1 MKFLVIMGVLVASCS
16 AGQELRWNTPFS
28 LPAAENGAIHKG
40 VAGPMTG
47 FIGDR
52 LVIAGGANF
61 PGKMP
66 WEGGTKEYSRQAYIY
81 RMDNEGFRL
90 IHRQVLETAVSYAG
104 SCSAEGALY
113 VAGGENS
120 RGPVSTVMKISW
132 KNDSLVT
139 ELLPPL
145 LLALTNGSLVYASG
159 KLYFAGGENRQLVS
173 DKIYEYDLSGAGEWK
188 EAYRMPYPVSNAVVV
203 SDGKDK
209 IYVAGGRKRNENGI
223 STFYDQLLEIDRVS
237 GNIHPIARLPEP
249 SAAGTGVW
257 NAAGNILLFG
267 GDTGETFHRV
277 EELMAEIVQTRDS
290 LKKKELNE
298 RKTEVQRSHPGFS
311 RACWKYN
318 LKKKKWLPLAPIT
331 GASPVT
337 TTALTYRNLIIIP
350 SGEIRA
356 GVRTD
361 QILVAKQENTHE
373 K

>member
-1 MKFLVIMGVLVASCS
+1 MMMGVLVSACS
-16 AGQELRWNTPFS
+16 QGQDLRWSTPFS
-28 LPAAENGAIHKG
+28 LPAEENGAAHRG

-47 FIGDR
+47 IIGDR

-66 WEGGTKEYSRQAYIY
+66 WEGGHKEYSRQAYVY
-81 RMDNEGFRL
+81 RISDQGLRL

-120 RGPVSTVMKISW
+120 RGPVSSVMKISW
-132 KNDSLVT
+132 KNDSLFT
-139 ELLPPL
+139 EPLPSLPF
-145 LLALTNGSLVYASG
+145 ALTNGSLVSAAG
-159 KLYFAGGENRQLVS
+159 KLYFAGGENRELVS
-173 DKIYEYDLSGAGEWK
+173 DKIYEYDLASTREWK
-188 EAYRMPYPVSNAVVV
+188 EAYRLPYPVTNAVVV
-203 SDGKDK
+203 SDGREK
-209 IYVAGGRKRNENGI
+209 IYVAGGRKRNENRV
-223 STFYDQLLEIDRVS
+223 STFYDQLLEIDLVS
-237 GNIHPIARLPEP
+237 GDIHAIATLPEP

-257 NAAGNILLFG
+257 DAAGNILLFG

-277 EELMAEIVQTRDS
+277 EELMAEIAQTRDP
-290 LKKKELNE
+290 LKKKELND
-298 RKTEVQRSHPGFS
+298 RKAEVQRSHPGFS
-311 RACWKYN
+311 RACWKYD
-318 LKKKKWLPLAPIT
+318 LKKKKWLPLAPVS

-361 QILVAKQENTHE
+361 QILVAKQENMHE